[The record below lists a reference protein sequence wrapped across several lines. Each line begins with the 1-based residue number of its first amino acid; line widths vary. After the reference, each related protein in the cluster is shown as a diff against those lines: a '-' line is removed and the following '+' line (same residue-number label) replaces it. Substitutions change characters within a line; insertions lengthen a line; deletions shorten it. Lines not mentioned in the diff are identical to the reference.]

1 MLTAAYKVAEAMM
14 RPFKPSVVLDR
25 PGKNR
30 KQRLSKTVRKVE
42 HAAALVEK
50 RAAKL
55 ATLAKA
61 AVCTQQPKCVEGSQ
75 LQRRA
80 QP

>member
-1 MLTAAYKVAEAMM
+1 MPTPAYKAAEDMM
-14 RPFKPSVVLDR
+14 SLVKPYVVLDR
-25 PGKNR
+25 LGKIR
-30 KQRLSKTVRKVE
+30 KQQLSETVRKVE

-55 ATLAKA
+55 ATLANA
-61 AVCTQQPKCVEGSQ
+61 ADCTPRSKGVEGSQ

>member
-14 RPFKPSVVLDR
+14 SAFKPSVLDR
-25 PGKNR
+25 PGKIR

-61 AVCTQQPKCVEGSQ
+61 ADCTQQPKCVEGSQ

>member
-1 MLTAAYKVAEAMM
+1 MLTPANKVAEAMM
-14 RPFKPSVVLDR
+14 SAFKPSVVLDR
-25 PGKNR
+25 PGKIR

-55 ATLAKA
+55 ATLANA
-61 AVCTQQPKCVEGSQ
+61 ADCTPRSKGVEGSQ